1 MAEIRIHQLTQVQQ
15 IAGNEVIPVD
25 NSSYSNAMAVT
36 TSQLAEFVLKQT
48 AEVMHAE
55 TLYYLMVANQDLY
68 AVGEVV
74 FFPTAQKPLG
84 ISLDDVEEGQVMRVA
99 YAGKCQVRVPASVSV
114 QIGDAAIFNTTTL
127 AIDVGNGN
135 EISNRIG
142 VFLENSAGGSDRL
155 VWVLLKL

>member
-15 IAGNEVIPVD
+15 VTGNEVIPVD

-48 AEVMHAE
+48 SEVMHAE
-55 TLYYLMVANQDLY
+55 TLYYLMEANQGY
-68 AVGEVV
+68 AVGNVV
-74 FFPTAQKPLG
+74 FISGVAKPLG
-84 ISLDDVEEGQVMRVA
+84 VSLDTLEQGQVMRVA
-99 YAGKCQVRVPASVSV
+99 FAGKCQVKVPADVSV
-114 QIGDAAIFNTTTL
+114 QIGDAAIFNPSTL

-142 VFLENSAGGSDRL
+142 VFLENSAEGNDRL